1 MELVRAIFLGE
12 AMLELSPADGDLWR
26 LRHGGDTLN
35 SAVHMS
41 RLGIGTAFITALGSD
56 DFSQR
61 LRQDWASGGLD
72 TDFVLTHPARTPGLY
87 AISTDDKGERHFS
100 YWRDNSAAREMF
112 ALPGMDSVLE
122 KATQAELFGFSLISL
137 AILPPE
143 GRERLFDF
151 CRAFRRRGG
160 RVAYDS
166 NYRPRLWPS
175 PEAAAEAHGRAISL
189 ADIGLPTLEDETLL
203 TGEGSARDVARFWSG
218 HGCGEVVVKLGADG
232 CLLPDGTLSP
242 TTPHASP
249 VDTSGAGDAFNAG
262 YLFGR
267 LKGYSAEASAGIGH
281 RLAGWVV
288 LHRGAIPARDPDF
301 YRQLA

>member
-61 LRQDWASGGLD
+61 LRQDWASEGLD

-87 AISTDDKGERHFS
+87 AISTDARGERHFS

-112 ALPGMDSVLE
+112 ALPGMDGVLE

-151 CRAFRRRGG
+151 CRALRRRGG

-203 TGEGSARDVARFWSG
+203 TGEGSVRDVARFWSG
-218 HGCGEVVVKLGADG
+218 RGCGEVVVKLGADG

-242 TTPHASP
+242 TTPYASP

-267 LKGYSAEASAGIGH
+267 LKGYSAEASAEIGH

-288 LHRGAIPARDPDF
+288 LHRGAIPACDPDF

>member
-1 MELVRAIFLGE
+1 VELVRAIFLGE

-61 LRQDWASGGLD
+61 LRQDWASEGLD

-87 AISTDDKGERHFS
+87 AISTDDNGERHFS

-112 ALPGMDSVLE
+112 ALPGMDGVLE
-122 KATQAELFGFSLISL
+122 KAAQAELFGFSLISL

-151 CRAFRRRGG
+151 CRALRRRGG

-218 HGCGEVVVKLGADG
+218 RGCGEVVVKLGADG